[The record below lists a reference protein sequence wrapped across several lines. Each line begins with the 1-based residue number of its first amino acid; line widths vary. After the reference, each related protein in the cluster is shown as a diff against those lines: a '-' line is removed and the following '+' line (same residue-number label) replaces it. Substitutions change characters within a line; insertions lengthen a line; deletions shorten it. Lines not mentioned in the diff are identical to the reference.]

1 MIADV
6 TSCGYNGHMK
16 AKRKST
22 GTWTLRAAKDRL
34 SEVVAAAEKHP
45 QRIVRAGRS
54 GVPTKE
60 FVLTT
65 ADKLKPEPRK
75 ETLADWLLASRGIL
89 DDEGARIMDE
99 VVARRRGAKIDI
111 PDFD

>member
-1 MIADV
+1 
-6 TSCGYNGHMK
+6 MK
-16 AKRKST
+16 AKRKSAD
-22 GTWTLRAAKDRL
+22 TWTLRAAKDRL
-34 SEVVAAAEKHP
+34 SEVVAAAEKRP

-54 GVPTKE
+54 GAPTKE

-65 ADKLKPEPRK
+65 ADKLKPERRK
-75 ETLADWLLASRGIL
+75 ESLADWLLASRGIL